1 MCTCHINYC
10 LRNISEEFSTTRQQ
24 NFILL
29 NSPRSVVDSSFSTAS
44 SKAACANLSR
54 SLSSRWWLV
63 TTSVSL
69 HLEGLSAE
77 AGEDSREGRG
87 RREHQTHTNN
97 YYTCTVRID
106 PISNHQYRTSN
117 TLYVRMYW
125 RKKVAEYVLPMLILQ
140 SS

>member
-1 MCTCHINYC
+1 MCTCHINYS
-10 LRNISEEFSTTRQQ
+10 LRNIIEEFSTTQQ
-24 NFILL
+24 NLFLL

-87 RREHQTHTNN
+87 RREHQTHTN
-97 YYTCTVRID
+97 YYTCTVHID
-106 PISNHQYRTSN
+106 SIFNHQYRTSN
-117 TLYVRMYW
+117 VCRDVLE
-125 RKKVAEYVLPMLILQ
+125 KKG
-140 SS
+140 S